1 MAIAKLSVT
10 KHFSRGSFVD
20 PSKGRSP
27 FLSTVRRYNQP
38 VVPLAGRLLRFS
50 AAR

>member
-1 MAIAKLSVT
+1 MAIVKLSVT
-10 KHFSRGSFVD
+10 VHFSRGSFAD
-20 PSKGRSP
+20 PSRGRFP
-27 FLSTVRRYNQP
+27 FLSTARRYNQP